1 MTVPREYVYL
11 PDAVRMIVEIARR
24 DESYGQNWHIPGP
37 NAISGRDLVHI
48 AQQASGKR
56 KAVMPLGR
64 IGLSIIGLLNP
75 VMREVVEMLYLTEE
89 PFVLS
94 GEKYERLI
102 GPISWTPHE
111 QAIAE
116 TIRNLMDLKRT
127 FSS

>member
-1 MTVPREYVYL
+1 
-11 PDAVRMIVEIARR
+11 
-24 DESYGQNWHIPGP
+24 
-37 NAISGRDLVHI
+37 VHI
-48 AQQASGKR
+48 AQQASGQR

-64 IGLSIIGLLNP
+64 VGLSLIGLFNP

-116 TIRNLMDLKRT
+116 TIRNLVDRLITVTSDQKQLD
-127 FSS
+127 FP